1 MTRSIGPLAW
11 RAAAAALLVVALG
24 CKKKETAPP
33 AETST
38 TTPAPAP
45 PAPAALMVI
54 GVDLGPGIGADKR
67 VTAPSTTF
75 GRRDTIYASVGTV
88 GTVGTASNANL
99 AAKWTYQTGQVVD
112 SSVQAIAPT
121 GPAQTEFHIAKPSG
135 WPAGKY
141 RVEIFLDGKST
152 TAKEFEVK
160 K

>member
-1 MTRSIGPLAW
+1 MTRSIGRLAW
-11 RAAAAALLVVALG
+11 RAAAAALVVVALG

-33 AETST
+33 PETST
-38 TTPAPAP
+38 TTPAPAA

-54 GVDLGPGIGADKR
+54 GVDLGSGIGADKR

-75 GRRDTIYASVGTV
+75 GRRDTIYASV

-121 GPAQTEFHIAKPSG
+121 GAAQTEFHIAKPSG

>member
-1 MTRSIGPLAW
+1 MTRTIARTAW
-11 RAAAAALLVVALG
+11 RVSAAALLVVALG
-24 CKKKETAPP
+24 CKKKESAPP

-45 PAPAALMVI
+45 AAPAALMVV

-75 GRRDTIYASVGTV
+75 GRRDTIYASVN
-88 GTVGTASNANL
+88 TVGTASNANL

-112 SSVQAIAPT
+112 SSVQTIAPT

-135 WPAGKY
+135 WPAGNY
-141 RVEIFLDGKST
+141 RVEIFLDGRST
-152 TAKEFEVK
+152 TTKEFQIRK
-160 K
+160 

>member
-1 MTRSIGPLAW
+1 MTTTIARTAW
-11 RAAAAALLVVALG
+11 RVSAAALVVIALG
-24 CKKKETAPP
+24 CKKKEALPP

-54 GVDLGPGIGADKR
+54 GVDLGSGIGADKR
-67 VTAPSTTF
+67 VSAPSATF
-75 GRRDTIYASVGTV
+75 GRRDTIYASVATV
-88 GTVGTASNANL
+88 GAASNANL

-141 RVEIFLDGKST
+141 RVEIFLNGQSAT
-152 TAKEFEVK
+152 TKEFEVGK